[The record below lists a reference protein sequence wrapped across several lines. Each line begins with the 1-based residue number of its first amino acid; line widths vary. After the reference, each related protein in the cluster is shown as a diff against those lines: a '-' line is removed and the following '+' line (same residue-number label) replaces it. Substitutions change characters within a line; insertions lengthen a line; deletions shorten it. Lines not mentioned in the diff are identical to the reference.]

1 MSFLRLPSR
10 SLAHRALLP
19 RAQELLLANG
29 VTSAAAVDD
38 FAWQLTL
45 AQHRCDHIPGCC
57 DGLTEEE
64 LTLVRQP
71 QALFVC
77 VHNAGRSQMAAA
89 LAHKISD
96 GRVVALSAGSGPRA
110 VVNPMAVQAMR
121 EVGHEEIGNI
131 AYPKPLLDEIV
142 EASDIAITMGCGDAC
157 PIFSTTRYDDW
168 ALDDPHGQG
177 IEPVRAIRDS
187 IEERVHSLVAE
198 LLGA

>member
-1 MSFLRLPSR
+1 MRCLRLPSR
-10 SLAHRALLP
+10 VAAHRALLP

-29 VTSAAAVDD
+29 VTSSAAVAD

-57 DGLTEEE
+57 DGLTKDE
-64 LTLVRQP
+64 LVLVRQP

-110 VVNPMAVQAMR
+110 VVNPMAVQAML
-121 EVGHEEIGNI
+121 EVGHEDIGV

-157 PIFSTTRYDDW
+157 PIFSTTQYDDW

-187 IEERVHSLVAE
+187 IEERVHALVQE
-198 LLGA
+198 LLRK